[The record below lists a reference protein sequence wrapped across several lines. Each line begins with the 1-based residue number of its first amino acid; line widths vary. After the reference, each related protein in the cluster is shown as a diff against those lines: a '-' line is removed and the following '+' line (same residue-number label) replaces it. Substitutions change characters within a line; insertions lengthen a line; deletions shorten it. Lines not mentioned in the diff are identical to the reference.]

1 MFQDNVS
8 GSQSPHVKHVSSS
21 CKVIPA
27 LSISYL
33 WPEFFPAGCMHSP
46 PQKCVLGCGWL
57 VYTHAVTSMSVYVL
71 PLPASA
77 SARSVPDVAP
87 AVAIDLT
94 DSSQSLC
101 HFLTSQL
108 TLVSAYTT
116 SLSALAE
123 SSPKLRAEGERW
135 PFCSWLSD
143 VAKTDVPTR
152 KASIFDLD
160 PMAAGAFHQAR
171 AALSNV

>member
-1 MFQDNVS
+1 MFQENVS

-108 TLVSAYTT
+108 TLHGVSLHNLTI
-116 SLSALAE
+116 SSRGILA
-123 SSPKLRAEGERW
+123 KLRAEGER
-135 PFCSWLSD
+135 
-143 VAKTDVPTR
+143 
-152 KASIFDLD
+152 
-160 PMAAGAFHQAR
+160 
-171 AALSNV
+171 